1 MASYEQQAEVLSK
14 LNAFSD
20 RNKTNFSKRDSVLHE
35 INRHRENQASS
46 IKFRKNLLESQK
58 RSNYVNEY
66 DRLRGSLHS
75 GLVKDAPT
83 IKHINLR
90 MGKLKELASESI
102 HGVKHDVF
110 HDKTEEQLTD
120 KERLAKVNKQ
130 LKQNE
135 KGGKTRNTMVITPR
149 DSHTHRFTHNVIYIF
164 LFAIIYNYQNGTGCN
179 DGKRIKT

>member
-35 INRHRENQASS
+35 TNRHRENQASS

-102 HGVKHDVF
+102 HGKKHYIF
-110 HDKTEEQLTD
+110 KPKTDEQKTD
-120 KERLAKVNKQ
+120 KELDPGSSEQTRRELMKHYAELESN
-130 LKQNE
+130 LSE
-135 KGGKTRNTMVITPR
+135 LSRIGGRGR
-149 DSHTHRFTHNVIYIF
+149 
-164 LFAIIYNYQNGTGCN
+164 
-179 DGKRIKT
+179 

>member
-14 LNAFSD
+14 LNAFTD
-20 RNKTNFSKRDSVLHE
+20 RNKTNFSKRDAVLHE

-102 HGVKHDVF
+102 HGKKHDIF
-110 HDKTEEQLTD
+110 KPKTDEQKTD
-120 KERLAKVNKQ
+120 KDLTPGSSEQTRRELMKHYAELESNLA
-130 LKQNE
+130 E
-135 KGGKTRNTMVITPR
+135 ISRIRGKAR
-149 DSHTHRFTHNVIYIF
+149 
-164 LFAIIYNYQNGTGCN
+164 
-179 DGKRIKT
+179 

>member
-66 DRLRGSLHS
+66 DILRGSLHS

-102 HGVKHDVF
+102 HGKKHDIF
-110 HDKTEEQLTD
+110 KPKTDEQKTD
-120 KERLAKVNKQ
+120 KDL
-130 LKQNE
+130 
-135 KGGKTRNTMVITPR
+135 TPG
-149 DSHTHRFTHNVIYIF
+149 SVEQTHRALQMQYAELESNLAEISRIR
-164 LFAIIYNYQNGTGCN
+164 
-179 DGKRIKT
+179 GKAR

>member
-20 RNKTNFSKRDSVLHE
+20 RNKTNFSKRDAVLHE

-102 HGVKHDVF
+102 HGKKHDIF
-110 HDKTEEQLTD
+110 KPKTDEQKTD
-120 KERLAKVNKQ
+120 KDL
-130 LKQNE
+130 
-135 KGGKTRNTMVITPR
+135 TPG
-149 DSHTHRFTHNVIYIF
+149 SVEQTHRALQKQYAELESNLAEISRIR
-164 LFAIIYNYQNGTGCN
+164 
-179 DGKRIKT
+179 GKAR

>member
-1 MASYEQQAEVLSK
+1 MVSYEQQAEVLSK

-20 RNKTNFSKRDSVLHE
+20 RNKTNFNKRDAVLHE

-46 IKFRKNLLESQK
+46 IKFTKNLLESQK

-102 HGVKHDVF
+102 HGKKHSIF
-110 HDKTEEQLTD
+110 YEKTDEQKSE
-120 KERLAKVNKQ
+120 KELNPGSVEQTKRELMKQYFELESNLAE
-130 LKQNE
+130 LSRIR
-135 KGGKTRNTMVITPR
+135 GGKARR
-149 DSHTHRFTHNVIYIF
+149 
-164 LFAIIYNYQNGTGCN
+164 
-179 DGKRIKT
+179 

>member
-14 LNAFSD
+14 LNTFTD
-20 RNKTNFSKRDSVLHE
+20 RNKTNFSKRDAVLHE

-58 RSNYVNEY
+58 RANYVNEY
-66 DRLRGSLHS
+66 DRLRGKLTSLNS
-75 GLVKDAPT
+75 GLVKDAPS
-83 IKHINLR
+83 IKYINER

-120 KERLAKVNKQ
+120 KERLAEVNKK
-130 LKQNE
+130 LKQNV
-135 KGGKTRNTMVITPR
+135 KGGRTHNTMIVTPR
-149 DSHTHRFTHNVIYIF
+149 DSHTQVYT
-164 LFAIIYNYQNGTGCN
+164 
-179 DGKRIKT
+179 

>member
-102 HGVKHDVF
+102 HGKKHDIF
-110 HDKTEEQLTD
+110 KPKTDEQKTD
-120 KERLAKVNKQ
+120 KDLNPGSVEQ
-130 LKQNE
+130 
-135 KGGKTRNTMVITPR
+135 
-149 DSHTHRFTHNVIYIF
+149 THRALQKQYAELESNLAEISRIR
-164 LFAIIYNYQNGTGCN
+164 
-179 DGKRIKT
+179 GKAR

>member
-20 RNKTNFSKRDSVLHE
+20 RNKTNFSKRDAVLHE

-46 IKFRKNLLESQK
+46 IKFRKNVLESQK
-58 RSNYVNEY
+58 RANYVNEY
-66 DRLRGSLHS
+66 DRLMGRLTSLNS

-130 LKQNE
+130 LKQNV
-135 KGGKTRNTMVITPR
+135 KGGRTHNAMIVTLR
-149 DSHTHRFTHNVIYIF
+149 DS
-164 LFAIIYNYQNGTGCN
+164 
-179 DGKRIKT
+179 KTDVYT

>member
-1 MASYEQQAEVLSK
+1 MVSYEQQAEVLSK

-20 RNKTNFSKRDSVLHE
+20 RNNTNFSKRDAVLHE

-102 HGVKHDVF
+102 HGKKHDVF
-110 HDKTEEQLTD
+110 KPKTDEQKTD
-120 KERLAKVNKQ
+120 KELTPGSSEQTRRELMKHYAELESNLA
-130 LKQNE
+130 E
-135 KGGKTRNTMVITPR
+135 ISRIRGKAR
-149 DSHTHRFTHNVIYIF
+149 
-164 LFAIIYNYQNGTGCN
+164 
-179 DGKRIKT
+179 

>member
-58 RSNYVNEY
+58 RSNYINEY
-66 DRLRGSLHS
+66 DILRGSLHS

-102 HGVKHDVF
+102 HGKKHDVF
-110 HDKTEEQLTD
+110 KPKTDEQKTD
-120 KERLAKVNKQ
+120 KELDPGSSEQARRELMKHYAELESN
-130 LKQNE
+130 LTE
-135 KGGKTRNTMVITPR
+135 ISRIRGKAR
-149 DSHTHRFTHNVIYIF
+149 
-164 LFAIIYNYQNGTGCN
+164 
-179 DGKRIKT
+179 

>member
-1 MASYEQQAEVLSK
+1 MASYEQQAQVLK
-14 LNAFSD
+14 GLNAFTH
-20 RNKTNFSKRDSVLHE
+20 RNNTVYNKHDALLHE
-35 INRHRENQASS
+35 IGKHREHQAAS
-46 IKFRKNLLESQK
+46 INFRKNLLESQK
-58 RSNYVNEY
+58 RSNYMNEY

-130 LKQNE
+130 LKQNV
-135 KGGKTRNTMVITPR
+135 KGGRIHNTMVITPR
-149 DSHTHRFTHNVIYIF
+149 DSHTQVYT
-164 LFAIIYNYQNGTGCN
+164 
-179 DGKRIKT
+179 

>member
-110 HDKTEEQLTD
+110 KPKTDEQKTD
-120 KERLAKVNKQ
+120 KDLNPGSVEQ
-130 LKQNE
+130 
-135 KGGKTRNTMVITPR
+135 
-149 DSHTHRFTHNVIYIF
+149 THRALQKQYAELESNLAEISRIR
-164 LFAIIYNYQNGTGCN
+164 
-179 DGKRIKT
+179 GKAR

>member
-20 RNKTNFSKRDSVLHE
+20 RNKTNFSKRDAVLHE

-46 IKFRKNLLESQK
+46 IKFRKNVLESQK
-58 RSNYVNEY
+58 RANYVNEY
-66 DRLRGSLHS
+66 DRLMGKLTSLNS
-75 GLVKDAPT
+75 GLVKDAPS
-83 IKHINLR
+83 IKYINER

-135 KGGKTRNTMVITPR
+135 KGGRTRNTMVITPR
-149 DSHTHRFTHNVIYIF
+149 DSHTQVYT
-164 LFAIIYNYQNGTGCN
+164 
-179 DGKRIKT
+179 

>member
-46 IKFRKNLLESQK
+46 IKFRKNVLEGQK

-102 HGVKHDVF
+102 HGKKHDIF
-110 HDKTEEQLTD
+110 KPKTDEQKTD
-120 KERLAKVNKQ
+120 KDL
-130 LKQNE
+130 
-135 KGGKTRNTMVITPR
+135 TPG
-149 DSHTHRFTHNVIYIF
+149 SVEQTHRALQKQYAELESNLAEISRIR
-164 LFAIIYNYQNGTGCN
+164 
-179 DGKRIKT
+179 GKAR

>member
-20 RNKTNFSKRDSVLHE
+20 RNKTNFSKRDAVLHE

-46 IKFRKNLLESQK
+46 IKFRKNVLESQK
-58 RSNYVNEY
+58 RANYVNEY
-66 DRLRGSLHS
+66 DRLRGALSS
-75 GLVKDAPT
+75 KLVSEPS
-83 IKHINLR
+83 IKYINLR

-102 HGVKHDVF
+102 HGKKHDVF

-130 LKQNE
+130 LKQNV
-135 KGGKTRNTMVITPR
+135 KGGRIHNTLIVTPR
-149 DSHTHRFTHNVIYIF
+149 DS
-164 LFAIIYNYQNGTGCN
+164 
-179 DGKRIKT
+179 KTDVYA

>member
-83 IKHINLR
+83 IKHINFR

-102 HGVKHDVF
+102 HGVKHPVF

-135 KGGKTRNTMVITPR
+135 KRR
-149 DSHTHRFTHNVIYIF
+149 
-164 LFAIIYNYQNGTGCN
+164 
-179 DGKRIKT
+179 

>member
-1 MASYEQQAEVLSK
+1 MVSYEQQAEVLSK

-20 RNKTNFSKRDSVLHE
+20 RNKTNFSKRDAVLHE

-130 LKQNE
+130 LKQNV
-135 KGGKTRNTMVITPR
+135 KGGRTRNAMIITPG
-149 DSHTHRFTHNVIYIF
+149 DSHTQVYT
-164 LFAIIYNYQNGTGCN
+164 
-179 DGKRIKT
+179 

>member
-14 LNAFSD
+14 SKLNAFSN
-20 RNKTNFSKRDSVLHE
+20 RNKTNFSKRDAVLHE

-102 HGVKHDVF
+102 HGKKHYIF
-110 HDKTEEQLTD
+110 KPKTDEQKTD
-120 KERLAKVNKQ
+120 KDL
-130 LKQNE
+130 
-135 KGGKTRNTMVITPR
+135 TPG
-149 DSHTHRFTHNVIYIF
+149 SVEQTHRALQKQYAELESNLAEISRIR
-164 LFAIIYNYQNGTGCN
+164 
-179 DGKRIKT
+179 GKAR

>member
-102 HGVKHDVF
+102 HGKKHDIF
-110 HDKTEEQLTD
+110 KPKTDEQKTD
-120 KERLAKVNKQ
+120 KDL
-130 LKQNE
+130 
-135 KGGKTRNTMVITPR
+135 TPG
-149 DSHTHRFTHNVIYIF
+149 SVEQTHRALQKQYAELESNLAEISRIR
-164 LFAIIYNYQNGTGCN
+164 
-179 DGKRIKT
+179 GKAR

>member
-46 IKFRKNLLESQK
+46 SKFRKNVLEGQK

-102 HGVKHDVF
+102 HGVKHPVF
-110 HDKTEEQLTD
+110 HDKTEEQLS
-120 KERLAKVNKQ
+120 KFNKQ
-130 LKQNE
+130 LKHNE
-135 KGGKTRNTMVITPR
+135 KGGRTHNTMIITPR
-149 DSHTHRFTHNVIYIF
+149 NSHTQVYT
-164 LFAIIYNYQNGTGCN
+164 
-179 DGKRIKT
+179 